1 METSQRLSQ
10 ERVEGRN
17 ALHLQ
22 LETLQRQE
30 QQLEDKRRALIQE
43 RKRLWSA
50 RSAILCSK
58 CQNNLN
64 VADGVMMGYAG
75 NSESHVDAGHAM
87 RGPGDGQNNS
97 AVSIKLCQKNQNL
110 L

>member
-64 VADGVMMGYAG
+64 VADGVMGYAG
-75 NSESHVDAGHAM
+75 NSESHLDGVHTM

-97 AVSIKLCQKNQNL
+97 AVSLNFKKI
-110 L
+110 

>member
-10 ERVEGRN
+10 ERIEGRN

-50 RSAILCSK
+50 RNAISCSK

-64 VADGVMMGYAG
+64 VADGIMYAG
-75 NSESHVDAGHAM
+75 NSESQLDGVHAM

-97 AVSIKLCQKNQNL
+97 AVSWL
-110 L
+110 LFLRAKSEW